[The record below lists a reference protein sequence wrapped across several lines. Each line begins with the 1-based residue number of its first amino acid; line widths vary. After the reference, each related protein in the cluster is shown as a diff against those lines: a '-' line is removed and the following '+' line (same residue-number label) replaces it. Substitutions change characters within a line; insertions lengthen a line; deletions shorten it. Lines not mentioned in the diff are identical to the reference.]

1 MNPLS
6 SFTRFARKIHSP
18 QRGKQVKCSFNNKKD
33 YIFIRFVVFFVFLQP
48 LCMYSFRDFFGTAK
62 ELYFAQQSEIYLSM
76 SEIADGGE
84 ICFSASCFVGD
95 GAPDV
100 PKFLEL

>member
-1 MNPLS
+1 
-6 SFTRFARKIHSP
+6 
-18 QRGKQVKCSFNNKKD
+18 
-33 YIFIRFVVFFVFLQP
+33 
-48 LCMYSFRDFFGTAK
+48 MYSFRDFFGTAK
-62 ELYFAQQSEIYLSM
+62 ELYFALQSEIYLSM

-95 GAPDV
+95 GALDV